1 MSVTQQVGLGG
12 FLFHMD
18 FIFLISFASRFA
30 VILRE
35 ATPDFH
41 HPQWYF
47 IMEKAGS
54 NTWISFL
61 VFLMGF
67 LDSFYGYLWC
77 NEQKMECDHF
87 ACNVCV
93 LPFLRQQQF
102 PLSAVFL
109 RALSTSCSMCQIL

>member
-18 FIFLISFASRFA
+18 FTFLISFASRFAVILA

-47 IMEKAGS
+47 IMEKADS
-54 NTWISFL
+54 NT
-61 VFLMGF
+61 
-67 LDSFYGYLWC
+67 
-77 NEQKMECDHF
+77 
-87 ACNVCV
+87 
-93 LPFLRQQQF
+93 
-102 PLSAVFL
+102 
-109 RALSTSCSMCQIL
+109 